1 MAKHTYL
8 TDNYEDAL
16 FALLMENVSHEEGIK
31 AIEENKHLKDDPDAA
46 LPIDLQNKCVQTIRK
61 NFRKEQTRKAKHTAL
76 KIANRIAV
84 AILTCILLATVAFAV
99 SEEVRVKVLNWVSET
114 FEDHTEFHFG
124 EQRANEESAIPNFT
138 VTWLPEGFTLQT
150 SDINDHDISE
160 QYVGPD
166 EKGSHITIMM
176 TQLFNDEQGEY
187 DVDTEDSDITSINVN
202 KFDAT
207 VVETGNMIHVFWTC
221 ENAVIHIL
229 TENVTL
235 PQTIKIAENIEIY

>member
-16 FALLMENVSHEEGIK
+16 FALLMEDVSHKEGIK
-31 AIEENKHLKDDPDAA
+31 AIEENKHLENDPDAA
-46 LPIDLQNKCVQTIRK
+46 LPIDLQNKCVQVIKK

-124 EQRANEESAIPNFT
+124 EKDAIEESTIPNFT
-138 VTWLPEGFTLQT
+138 VAWLPEGFILQT
-150 SDINDHDISE
+150 SEIDDYAIVE

-166 EKGSHITIMM
+166 EKGSYVTIMM
-176 TQLFNDEQGEY
+176 SQLFEGEY
-187 DVDTEDSDITSINVN
+187 NADTEESNITSVKINGC
-202 KFDAT
+202 DAT
-207 VVETGNMIHVFWTC
+207 IVEKGNTIQVVWTC
-221 ENAVIHIL
+221 EHVIVHIL
-229 TENVTL
+229 SENINL
-235 PQTIKIAENIEIY
+235 SQIIKIAENIEIY

>member
-31 AIEENKHLKDDPDAA
+31 AIEENKHLQNNPDAA

-61 NFRKEQTRKAKHTAL
+61 NFRREQTRKAKHTAL

-84 AILTCILLATVAFAV
+84 AILTCVLLATVAFAV

-114 FEDHTEFHFG
+114 FEDHTELHWG
-124 EQRANEESAIPNFT
+124 EQDAIEESTIPDFT
-138 VTWLPEGFTLQT
+138 VAWLPEGFTLQT
-150 SDINDHDISE
+150 SKINDHMIIE

-166 EKGSHITIMM
+166 EKGSWVMIVMA
-176 TQLFNDEQGEY
+176 QLSEGGY
-187 DVDTEDSDITSINVN
+187 GADTEGANITSVKINGY
-202 KFDAT
+202 DAT
-207 VVETGNMIHVFWTC
+207 ISEKGDTIQIIWTC
-221 ENAVIHIL
+221 EDVAVQIL
-229 TENVTL
+229 SENIDL
-235 PQTIKIAENIEIY
+235 SQMIKIAENIEIH

>member
-16 FALLMENVSHEEGIK
+16 FALLMEDVSHEEGIK
-31 AIEENKHLKDDPDAA
+31 AIEENEHLKNDPDAA

-84 AILTCILLATVAFAV
+84 AILTCVLLATVAFAV

-114 FEDHTEFHFG
+114 FEDHTELYLG
-124 EQRANEESAIPNFT
+124 EQDAIEESTIPRFIAK
-138 VTWLPEGFTLQT
+138 WLPEGYVLQT
-150 SDINDHDISE
+150 NEIDDHGISE

-166 EKGSHITIMM
+166 EKGSCVMIVIT
-176 TQLFNDEQGEY
+176 QFFEGECN
-187 DVDTEDSDITSINVN
+187 VDTEESNITSVNINGY
-202 KFDAT
+202 DAT
-207 VVETGNMIHVFWTC
+207 IVEKDNTIQIIWTC
-221 ENAVIHIL
+221 GNVVVQITSENINLSQI
-229 TENVTL
+229 
-235 PQTIKIAENIEIY
+235 IKIAENIEIY